1 MKKNKSIVGNKYGK
15 LLVLEY
21 TEKRNSNRNIIWKCL
36 CECGNISYVATSAL
50 KSGHTKSCGCS
61 LNYNTFSEAGKKGGA
76 VGKHYLSRTKLY
88 KTYNHMVDRCY
99 NNKNISY
106 KHYGARGIKVC
117 DEWLNKENGLIN
129 FYNWANDNGYRDDL
143 TIDRIDVNGDYG
155 PGNCRWATI
164 EQQAN
169 NKRNNCFIEYE
180 GEKYTI
186 SQLSKKINIKYYSLY
201 RQIKRLNKWR

>member
-1 MKKNKSIVGNKYGK
+1 M
-15 LLVLEY
+15 
-21 TEKRNSNRNIIWKCL
+21 
-36 CECGNISYVATSAL
+36 
-50 KSGHTKSCGCS
+50 
-61 LNYNTFSEAGKKGGA
+61 
-76 VGKHYLSRTKLY
+76 
-88 KTYNHMVDRCY
+88 
-99 NNKNISY
+99 
-106 KHYGARGIKVC
+106 
-117 DEWLNKENGLIN
+117 LNKENLLIN
-129 FYNWANDNGYRDDL
+129 FYNWANYNGYRDDL
-143 TIDRIDVNGDYG
+143 TIDRIDVNGDYE